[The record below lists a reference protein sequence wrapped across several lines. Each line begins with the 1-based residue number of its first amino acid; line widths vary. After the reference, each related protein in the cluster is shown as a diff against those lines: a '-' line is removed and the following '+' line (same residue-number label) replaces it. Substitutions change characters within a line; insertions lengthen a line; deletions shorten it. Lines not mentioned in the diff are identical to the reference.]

1 MAESPMA
8 FVMAKPKQ
16 SQTEDA
22 VDEDVEQAFFEG
34 SCFMVLQVGA
44 KGFDGALHVA
54 HDHDA
59 RVFMAFDAVEGLH
72 LKP

>member
-1 MAESPMA
+1 
-8 FVMAKPKQ
+8 
-16 SQTEDA
+16 
-22 VDEDVEQAFFEG
+22 
-34 SCFMVLQVGA
+34 MVLQVGA